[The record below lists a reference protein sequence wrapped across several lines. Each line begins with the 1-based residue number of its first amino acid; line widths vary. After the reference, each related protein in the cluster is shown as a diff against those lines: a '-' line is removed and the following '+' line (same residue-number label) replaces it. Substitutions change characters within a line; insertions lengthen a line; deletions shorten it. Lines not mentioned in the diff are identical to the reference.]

1 MSLTLGLV
9 VVLLGPA
16 FSSRDAVGP
25 DGPASPAIARL
36 AGDKAL
42 KDLDLGASV
51 RCTVD
56 DAVWGA
62 HRGAV
67 PMSPASGAK
76 LLTTAAALAVLGP
89 DFTTAT
95 RVHARVDGG
104 VGKDVALVAGA
115 DPSLTLDDLDRLAQ
129 AVKASGVT
137 RIEGGVAFDLGV
149 FAGSPT
155 PPAFDT
161 KNTDA
166 GYRPEVPSF
175 AVVSGTLSAT
185 VTAGKAVGAPVR
197 VTTSLLAPSILL
209 ENDATTAA
217 GKAIDKLVIEARAG
231 KDGATRLIVS
241 GSLGKEAPPQGVKK
255 RLADPARTAAELFVA
270 ALRRAGVDVDGGV
283 RFAAMTD
290 GVAEIARLTSDP
302 LAADVRETNT
312 TSNNFMAETIFK
324 HLGRARPDA
333 GATWE
338 QAAERVAAALSELG
352 LAKDRFTIVNG
363 SGLYLGTKVAADAMT
378 ELLTVESHP
387 SAAADAFRASLAV
400 AGKTG
405 TLKGRL
411 KKLAGKVSGKTGT
424 LDNAL
429 SLSGYVPAK
438 GCLLAFSVMVNG
450 DIGDRAGAVNRR
462 IDAFVLELAGL

>member
-1 MSLTLGLV
+1 MSLSFGLV

-16 FSSRDAVGP
+16 FGRDAAP
-25 DGPASPAIARL
+25 PTGPASPAIARL

-42 KDLDLGASV
+42 KGLDLGASV

-56 DAVWGA
+56 DALWGG
-62 HRGAV
+62 HRGDV

-95 RVHARVDGG
+95 RVVGRVAGG
-104 VGKDVALVAGA
+104 VGKDVGVIAGA

-129 AVKASGVT
+129 AVKAAGVA

-149 FAGSPT
+149 FAGPST

-166 GYRPEVPSF
+166 GYRPEVPAF
-175 AVVSGTLSAT
+175 AVASGTFSAT
-185 VTAGKAVGAPVR
+185 VTPGKTVGAPVR
-197 VTTSLLAPSILL
+197 VTTSLVAPSIVL
-209 ENDATTAA
+209 DSSATTAA

-231 KDGATRLIVS
+231 KDGVTRLVVS
-241 GSLGKEAPPQGVKK
+241 GSLGKDAPPQGVKK

-270 ALRRAGVDVDGGV
+270 ALERAGIDVTGGV
-283 RFAAMTD
+283 RFAPAGTD
-290 GVAEIARLTSDP
+290 LAELARLTSDP

-324 HLGRARPDA
+324 HLGHPRPDA
-333 GATWE
+333 PATWDA
-338 QAAERVAAALSELG
+338 AAERVTAALAELG
-352 LAKDRFTIVNG
+352 LAKDLFVVVNG
-363 SGLYLGTKVAADAMT
+363 SGLYLGTRVAADAMT
-378 ELLTVESHP
+378 GLLALESHP
-387 SAAADAFRASLAV
+387 GPAPDAFRASLAV

-450 DIGDRAGAVNRR
+450 ELADRVAAVNRR
-462 IDAFVLELAGL
+462 IDAFVVELGAL